1 MKSQNI
7 DFATALKL
15 YYPIIWIK
23 SCHRIMTWT
32 SLNLRWNITLLYL
45 INI

>member
-23 SCHRIMTWT
+23 SCHRIM
-32 SLNLRWNITLLYL
+32 
-45 INI
+45 